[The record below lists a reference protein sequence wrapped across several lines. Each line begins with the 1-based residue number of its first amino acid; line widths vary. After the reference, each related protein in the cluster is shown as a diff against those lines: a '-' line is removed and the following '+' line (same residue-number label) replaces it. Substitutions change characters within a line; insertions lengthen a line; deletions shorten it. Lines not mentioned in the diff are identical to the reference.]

1 MRASRR
7 AAAALAI
14 GLLTGLGTYAV
25 ATTPVR
31 LVPGG
36 RLWVRCVGGASP
48 EGTLGASTTVF
59 VPGLDRGRPL
69 RLLVASEGGSG
80 NLGVSADR
88 RELEWVR
95 VSPAGAVLTIPP
107 TFVPGLH
114 LTLRTEAAGGLRLRS
129 IDVQSDA
136 RPWASALLAGI
147 GGAAAAAAFPWA
159 AMPAVSLALAL
170 LAGGLLTLA
179 ASPLVLFWSLPAA
192 AAILRVLVPFGLVVA
207 GLAIGIRAAD
217 TRRFAFGAG
226 LVGAAVFGVWVRGYF
241 LPSAGS
247 WDVDYWK
254 ACALRT
260 TSHGVTR
267 AYGDPDAVPPGHF
280 IAQMRGLEPAWEL
293 PAFGRTFVI
302 DQPPGIML
310 LWKSSWWLMSHLPL
324 GLTHDEALNVAAKL
338 PPVLGDVFAVG
349 VLLWA
354 FGGTTRRALA
364 LAALYWALPIS
375 WLPGAVLGFFD
386 GAYVPLALAALVMA
400 GRGRAASAGAL
411 LAAAALV
418 KSLALLMAPAVAIA
432 LWNVRAPIRRGL
444 TAGLAVAAAALVPF
458 VLDGTLPTAAVHM
471 YRILFQLR
479 LSGGYANAW
488 WILSHLLSL
497 DTRAATDAIPYVR
510 IEVVPFPVRPLGT
523 LLFLCVAGWVAR
535 CQLRAAGPRTAALAA
550 AVLVLA
556 YGQLAIGIHENHP
569 HAFAPALVATGL
581 LTTRL
586 RILAGVFFTTY
597 VLNMLALSGL
607 GRFYGTRYVAIDG
620 LARAAASVRLGFG
633 FDLTLALA
641 AINIAAFTWLLVVL
655 RREMLAASGGQ
666 DT

>member
-1 MRASRR
+1 MAPSRR
-7 AAAALAI
+7 AAAAVAI
-14 GLLTGLGTYAV
+14 GLLTGLGTFAV

-31 LVPGG
+31 LVPGS
-36 RLWVRCVGGASP
+36 RVWVRCVGGASAD
-48 EGTLGASTTVF
+48 GTLGASATVF
-59 VPGLDRGRPL
+59 VPGIDRGRPL
-69 RLLVASEGGSG
+69 RLLVASESSG
-80 NLGVSADR
+80 TLGVSADR
-88 RELEWVR
+88 RALEWVR
-95 VSPAGAVLTIPP
+95 VGPAGAVLTIAP
-107 TFVPGLH
+107 THIPGLH
-114 LTLRTEAAGGLRLRS
+114 LTLRTETPGTLRLRS
-129 IDVQSDA
+129 IDVQSAA
-136 RPWASALLAGI
+136 RPWAAAVLAAI
-147 GGAAAAAAFPWA
+147 GGAVVAAALPWA
-159 AMPAVSLALAL
+159 AMPAVSLGLAL

-179 ASPLVLFWSLPAA
+179 ASPLVLYWSLPTAP
-192 AAILRVLVPFGLVVA
+192 AIVRVLVPIGLVAA

-217 TRRFAFGAG
+217 ARRFAFGAV
-226 LVGAAVFGVWVRGYF
+226 LVGAAVFGVWVRAYF

-260 TSHGVTR
+260 MSHGVTR

-280 IAQMRGLEPAWEL
+280 LAQMRGLEPAWEL

-310 LWKSSWWLMSHLPL
+310 LWKSSWWLMSRLPH

-338 PPVLGDVFAVG
+338 PPVVGDIFAVG

-354 FGGTTRRALA
+354 FGGTPRRGLV

-386 GAYVPLALAALVMA
+386 DAYVPLALAALVMA

-432 LWNVRAPIRRGL
+432 LWNVRAPIRRGVA
-444 TAGLAVAAAALVPF
+444 AGLTVVAAALIPF

-479 LSGGYANAW
+479 LSGGYANGW

-497 DTRAATDAIPYVR
+497 DTRAATDAVPYVR
-510 IEVVPFPVRPLGT
+510 IETVPFPVRPLGT
-523 LLFLCVAGWVAR
+523 LLFLGVAAWVAR
-535 CQLRAAGPRTAALAA
+535 CQWKMAGPRVAALAA
-550 AVLVLA
+550 ATLVLA

-581 LTTRL
+581 LTPRL

-607 GRFYGTRYVAIDG
+607 GRFYGTRYVAIDSF
-620 LARAAASVRLGFG
+620 ARASASVRLGLG
-633 FDLTLALA
+633 FDLTLVLA
-641 AINIAAFTWLLVVL
+641 AVNIAAFGWLLVVL

-666 DT
+666 DA